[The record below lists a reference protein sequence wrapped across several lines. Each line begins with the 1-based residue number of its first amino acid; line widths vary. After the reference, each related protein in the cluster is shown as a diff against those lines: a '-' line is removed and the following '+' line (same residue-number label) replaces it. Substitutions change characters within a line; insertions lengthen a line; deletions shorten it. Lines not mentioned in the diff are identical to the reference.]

1 MRRHCAG
8 LLAAA
13 FGLALTGPVFTNPAW
28 AFRPFDGTDADVT
41 AWHDIEIELQ
51 PAGLLRQGADST
63 LLAPSEVLNYGFAEG
78 WEVNAQSTG
87 ETPLGHRSGSFSL
100 AENGVFLKGVLRP
113 GSLQDATGPSIA
125 TEFGL
130 LLPNTAGQTGLGGD
144 AALILSEAGSWGAVH
159 LNLQTQI
166 DDRQHADLFAS
177 TILEGPLDWAI
188 RPVGEI
194 FADRNIGGV
203 TTYSLLIGA
212 IWQVEDKLAFDAGL
226 RGAKADG
233 QTISELRLGLTY
245 AFGVDG

>member
-1 MRRHCAG
+1 MWRSCAG
-8 LLAAA
+8 LLAAL
-13 FGLALTGPVFTNPAW
+13 GLVCAGPAW

-41 AWHDIEIELQ
+41 ALHDIEIELQ

-63 LLAPSEVLNYGFAEG
+63 VLAPSEVLNYGFAEG

-87 ETPLGHRSGSFSL
+87 ETMLTPRRGGFGL

-113 GSLQDATGPSIA
+113 GSLQDSAGPSIA
-125 TEFGL
+125 TEFGVT
-130 LLPNTAGQTGLGGD
+130 LPNTVGRSGFGGD
-144 AALILSEAGSWGAVH
+144 AALILSEAGPWGAVH
-159 LNLQTQI
+159 LNLQTQL

-177 TILEGPLDWAI
+177 AILEGPRDWVV

-194 FADRNIGGV
+194 FEDRNIGGV

-212 IWQVEDKLAFDAGL
+212 IWQVEDDFAIDTGL

-233 QTISELRLGLTY
+233 QTISEFRLGLTY
-245 AFGVDG
+245 AFGIDG